1 MYKVFLVEDEIVV
14 REGIR
19 NNIPWDKTA
28 YTLAGEAPDGE
39 MALSS
44 IRDIKPDILIT
55 DIKMPFMDGLSL
67 SSIVKKTLPWIKII
81 ILSGH
86 DEFEYARKAI
96 SIGVE
101 EYLLKPVSS
110 QDMLEA
116 LNKIA
121 ARIDEEKE
129 KRLGIEHLK
138 KQVQSSED
146 ILRERRLLD
155 FVHGLIPAAEIVE
168 QSRELGLD
176 LIARSYI
183 TALIA
188 VLPPP
193 QKSAEDHSRFLSA
206 KVIIKSITEKYSNVI
221 FFQEDEKKYVMLI
234 KGAGREV
241 RDGEAAASCGTL
253 DIHEAPDSHG
263 SYSPESIEESAY
275 SVARAIKYEV
285 ERNTEYQ
292 VAVGIGP
299 AVERLGEINRSF
311 YAAHLIIDRQ
321 EALGLAQIADDR
333 SISTGD
339 IPNQMGQTGFF
350 NIDGDPLL
358 ARLKYA
364 SKKDV
369 DSLVRDYT
377 KLLEDSPHDSL
388 MLEYYL
394 FGDIIVAASRIIEE
408 LGGDITHIL
417 PFSLNPYEVKEII
430 NSREIFY
437 EKIRALF
444 NAVIEFREAQTGGR
458 YHAVILKAKA
468 YIDLNYGN
476 QDISLHTVAS
486 HVGISPNHL
495 STVFSQETGEN
506 FIEYLT
512 RVRIERAKHLLANT
526 AMKSAGIAHETGFS
540 DPHYFSFIF
549 KKNTGLSPREYR
561 SGRRG

>member
-1 MYKVFLVEDEIVV
+1 VYKVFLVEDEIVV

-39 MALSS
+39 MALAS
-44 IRDIKPDILIT
+44 IKDIKPDILIT
-55 DIKMPFMDGLSL
+55 DIKMPFMDGLAL
-67 SSIVKKTLPWIKII
+67 SRIVKKSLPWIKII

-116 LNKIA
+116 LDKIA

-129 KRLGIEHLK
+129 KLLSIEHLK
-138 KQVQSSED
+138 KQVQSHED
-146 ILRERRLLD
+146 VLRERWLRDL
-155 FVHGLIPAAEIVE
+155 VNGLVPAAGIAE
-168 QSRELGLD
+168 QARERGLD

-183 TALIA
+183 AALIGI
-188 VLPPP
+188 LPPP
-193 QKSAEDHSRFLSA
+193 GA
-206 KVIIKSITEKYSNVI
+206 KQNRQEPRLLPVKMILKSITEKYPNVI
-221 FFQEDEKKYVMLI
+221 LFQEDEDKYVMLI
-234 KGAGREV
+234 KGTAQE
-241 RDGEAAASCGTL
+241 GEARETA
-253 DIHEAPDSHG
+253 DSHKAVDAHE
-263 SYSPESIEESAY
+263 SHESIEESVY
-275 SVARAIKYEV
+275 SIAQAIKYAV
-285 ERNTEYQ
+285 ERDTEYQ

-311 YAAHLIIDRQ
+311 YNARLIIDRQ
-321 EALGLAQIADDR
+321 TALGLAQIADDR
-333 SISTGD
+333 NLSAGEGFDRTG
-339 IPNQMGQTGFF
+339 IL

-364 SKKDV
+364 AKRDV
-369 DSLVRDYT
+369 DSIVRDYT
-377 KLLEDSPHDSL
+377 KLLEDSPRDSL

-394 FGDIIVAASRIIEE
+394 LGDIIVAASKIIEE
-408 LGGDITHIL
+408 LGGDIKQII
-417 PFSLNPYEVKEII
+417 PFSLNPYEIREII

-437 EKIRALF
+437 EKIRSLF
-444 NAVIEFREAQTGGR
+444 NAVIEFRESRTGGR
-458 YHAVILKAKA
+458 YQAVILKTKA
-468 YIDLNYGN
+468 YIERSYGN
-476 QDISLHTVAS
+476 QDISLHTTAS

-495 STVFSQETGEN
+495 STVFAQETGEN

-512 RVRIERAKHLLANT
+512 RIRIEKAKQLLANT
-526 AMKSAGIAHETGFS
+526 TMKSADIAYETGFN

-549 KKNTGLSPREYR
+549 KKNTGFSPREYR
-561 SGRRG
+561 QGRE